1 MPTDANSTENQ
12 GFSNQG
18 EDEERNLSR
27 HTASLPSLANS
38 GISPSPPPIANELPP
53 SYESL
58 LSSFVVT
65 GEIPSLGHN
74 PPLSTPRRPPE
85 VNQHATVRYRGELN
99 SNPDSFPRVRNPH
112 EQATLHETTNVTES
126 TSQEDHTAIAEEVST
141 RNSNERAAQ
150 LRSNAQLVD
159 NNGSEYEDH
168 STNHNVTL
176 HSNNST
182 LHAAVRESSPR
193 QDNVPEENVAST
205 SENTEN
211 IEPNTVEVEES
222 ISMALQAGS
231 SDVITASRV
240 SHIPGNFSLP
250 TQQTDNVRASSPH
263 LTHDDVIGNSVVDI

>member
-1 MPTDANSTENQ
+1 MPTDASSTENQ

-38 GISPSPPPIANELPP
+38 GISPPQSLIVNEAPP

-65 GEIPSLGHN
+65 GGIPSLRHN
-74 PPLSTPRRPPE
+74 PPRRPPE

-99 SNPDSFPRVRNPH
+99 SDPDSFLRARNPH

-126 TSQEDHTAIAEEVST
+126 TSQEDHTVIAEEAVST
-141 RNSNERAAQ
+141 RNSNEHVAQ

-159 NNGSEYEDH
+159 NNGSESEDH

-176 HSNNST
+176 HSNNRT
-182 LHAAVRESSPR
+182 LHAAVRESGPR
-193 QDNVPEENVAST
+193 QDNVPEENTDVAST
-205 SENTEN
+205 NENTEN

-222 ISMALQAGS
+222 RSMALQAGS

-240 SHIPGNFSLP
+240 SHTPGNFSLP
-250 TQQTDNVRASSPH
+250 TQQTDNIRASSSH
-263 LTHDDVIGNSVVDI
+263 HDDVIESSVVDI